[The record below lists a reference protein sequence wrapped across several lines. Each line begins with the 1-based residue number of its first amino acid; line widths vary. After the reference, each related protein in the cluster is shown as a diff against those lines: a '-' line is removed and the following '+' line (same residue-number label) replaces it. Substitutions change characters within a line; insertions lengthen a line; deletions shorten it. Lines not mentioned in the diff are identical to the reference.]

1 MRLLGPV
8 LPVLVGVVVA
18 VVIGV
23 VAAGA
28 GAGVASASTC
38 DDACRV
44 DGARAYVAALVDH
57 DPSAVPFHPDATRV
71 EAGLPTGFSG
81 DQLRADLRYGPQYR
95 IIRGVSDETF
105 RVRADG
111 VVVADFTLSVGVGP
125 VGLTTARVHE
135 TFRYESGLIR
145 EIVADIRIG
154 G

>member
-1 MRLLGPV
+1 MRSRSLL
-8 LPVLVGVVVA
+8 LSVLVGVIV
-18 VVIGV
+18 
-23 VAAGA
+23 AGA

-44 DGARAYVAALVDH
+44 DGARAYVAALADH
-57 DPSAVPFHPDATRV
+57 DPSTVPFHPDATRV

-81 DQLRADLRYGPQYR
+81 DQLRADLRFGPQYR
-95 IIRGVSDETF
+95 IIRAVSDETY
-105 RVRADG
+105 RVRGDG
-111 VVVADFTLSVGVGP
+111 VVDAEFTLSVGAGP

-135 TFRYESGLIR
+135 TFRYDDGLIR

>member
-1 MRLLGPV
+1 MRSRSLL
-8 LPVLVGVVVA
+8 LSVLVGVIV
-18 VVIGV
+18 
-23 VAAGA
+23 AGA

-44 DGARAYVAALVDH
+44 DGARAYVAALADH
-57 DPSAVPFHPDATRV
+57 DPSEVPFHPDATRV

-81 DQLRADLRYGPQYR
+81 DQLRADLRFGPQYR
-95 IIRGVSDETF
+95 IIRAVSDETY
-105 RVRADG
+105 RVRGDG
-111 VVVADFTLSVGVGP
+111 VVVAEFTLSVGAGP

-135 TFRYESGLIR
+135 TFRYDDGLIR

>member
-1 MRLLGPV
+1 MRSRSLL
-8 LPVLVGVVVA
+8 LSVLVGVIV
-18 VVIGV
+18 
-23 VAAGA
+23 AGA

-44 DGARAYVAALVDH
+44 DGARAYVAALADH

-81 DQLRADLRYGPQYR
+81 DQLRADLRFGPQYR
-95 IIRGVSDETF
+95 IIRAVSDETY
-105 RVRADG
+105 RVRGDG
-111 VVVADFTLSVGVGP
+111 VVVAEFTLSVGAGP

-135 TFRYESGLIR
+135 TFRYDDGLIR

>member
-1 MRLLGPV
+1 MRSRSLL
-8 LPVLVGVVVA
+8 LPVLVGVIV
-18 VVIGV
+18 
-23 VAAGA
+23 AGA

-44 DGARAYVAALVDH
+44 DGARAYVAALADH
-57 DPSAVPFHPDATRV
+57 DPSEVPFHPDATRV

-81 DQLRADLRYGPQYR
+81 DQLRADLRFGPQYR
-95 IIRGVSDETF
+95 IIRAVSDETY
-105 RVRADG
+105 RVRGDG
-111 VVVADFTLSVGVGP
+111 VVVAEFTLSVGAGP

-135 TFRYESGLIR
+135 TFRYDDGLIR

>member
-1 MRLLGPV
+1 MRSRSLL
-8 LPVLVGVVVA
+8 LSVLVGVIV
-18 VVIGV
+18 
-23 VAAGA
+23 AGA

-44 DGARAYVAALVDH
+44 DGARAYVAALADH
-57 DPSAVPFHPDATRV
+57 DPSEVPFHPDATRV

-81 DQLRADLRYGPQYR
+81 DQLRADLRFDPQYR
-95 IIRGVSDETF
+95 IIRAVSDETY
-105 RVRADG
+105 RVRGDG
-111 VVVADFTLSVGVGP
+111 VVVAEFTLSVGAGP

-135 TFRYESGLIR
+135 TFRYDDGLIR

>member
-1 MRLLGPV
+1 M
-8 LPVLVGVVVA
+8 
-18 VVIGV
+18 
-23 VAAGA
+23 
-28 GAGVASASTC
+28 
-38 DDACRV
+38 
-44 DGARAYVAALVDH
+44 AALVDH

-125 VGLTTARVHE
+125 VVLTTARVHE

>member
-8 LPVLVGVVVA
+8 LPVLVGVV
-18 VVIGV
+18 IGM

-38 DDACRV
+38 DDACWV

-57 DPSAVPFHPDATRV
+57 DPSAVPFHPAATRV

-111 VVVADFTLSVGVGP
+111 AVAADFTLSVGVGP

>member
-1 MRLLGPV
+1 MRSRSLL
-8 LPVLVGVVVA
+8 LSVLVGVIV
-18 VVIGV
+18 
-23 VAAGA
+23 AGA

-44 DGARAYVAALVDH
+44 DGARAYVAALADH
-57 DPSAVPFHPDATRV
+57 DPAAVPFHPDATRV

-81 DQLRADLRYGPQYR
+81 DQLRADLRFGPQYR
-95 IIRGVSDETF
+95 IIRAVSDETY
-105 RVRADG
+105 RVRGDG
-111 VVVADFTLSVGVGP
+111 VVVAEFTLSVGAGP

-135 TFRYESGLIR
+135 TFRYDDGLIR

>member
-1 MRLLGPV
+1 MRSRSLL
-8 LPVLVGVVVA
+8 LSVLVGVIV
-18 VVIGV
+18 
-23 VAAGA
+23 AGA

-44 DGARAYVAALVDH
+44 DGARAYVAALADH

-81 DQLRADLRYGPQYR
+81 DQLRADLRFGPQYR
-95 IIRGVSDETF
+95 IIRAVSDETY
-105 RVRADG
+105 RVRGDG
-111 VVVADFTLSVGVGP
+111 VVVAEFTLSVGVGP

-135 TFRYESGLIR
+135 TFRYDDGLIR

>member
-8 LPVLVGVVVA
+8 LPVLVGVVV
-18 VVIGV
+18 GM

-105 RVRADG
+105 RARADG

>member
-1 MRLLGPV
+1 MRSRSLL
-8 LPVLVGVVVA
+8 LPELVGVIV
-18 VVIGV
+18 
-23 VAAGA
+23 AGA

-44 DGARAYVAALVDH
+44 DGARAYVAALADH
-57 DPSAVPFHPDATRV
+57 DPSEVPFHPDATRV

-81 DQLRADLRYGPQYR
+81 DQLRADLRFGPQYR
-95 IIRGVSDETF
+95 IIRAVSDETY
-105 RVRADG
+105 RVRGDG
-111 VVVADFTLSVGVGP
+111 VVVAEFTLSVGAGP

-135 TFRYESGLIR
+135 TFRYDDGLIR